1 MMMQPQQQ
9 TPVGH
14 ERNDWWTGWNSPSAL
29 LSRTFAQHGGL
40 HLSELE
46 KAYHTHP
53 FSSAAGLHFHHAAAA
68 AAAHHGAHLP
78 SPLSNGGVGEE
89 GVEYPGLTS
98 RGPEDPSLE
107 QQQQVHNSS
116 AVPVNNSS
124 NSSGNNSLHPLQHPP
139 PNSSS
144 SSNSSSNSTSASKK
158 SQPSIVPQRKRL
170 TLSQVYEWMVQNI
183 PYFKD
188 KGDSNSS
195 AGWKNSIR
203 HNLSLHNRFVR
214 VQNEGTGKSSW
225 WMINPDAKH
234 SGGKSSRRRPSSALV
249 DGKTV
254 GGEKQHKTERK
265 KAKTWICDRSHCSSS
280 SSSQFL
286 CLFSKSKCRPIWDNL
301 SATDLRTGRSD
312 YGADLSSPP
321 VRHDPYPSY
330 NDWSPEYS
338 TVQGGYFGNNMGR
351 GNYCEGPT
359 SVERDLPRSM
369 SPIRS
374 TGFPYRGEGFSNG
387 SNGNEN
393 FRIKNFFDKDTGQQS
408 SPHHLHSLHDSANGA
423 PQNYSNLQVMS
434 PAEHPPPSSPSSARH
449 QFTSS
454 SSTDH
459 IPPPLPPP
467 SNSEPLLSPQN
478 MAYYSQPPHHASPE
492 SPVGGVRVPSTGSSS
507 TTGSIL
513 ERALA
518 STLMGGGNSDWGNS
532 LSGGGGPPPPSGN
545 PHFGDVDDFM
555 KHEYGTGP
563 GSHDYG
569 PPGYPPPPPPSSHTP
584 DGDSPPSSSSSSVTP
599 SSAASQYQQPVT
611 INPSWVR

>member
-1 MMMQPQQQ
+1 
-9 TPVGH
+9 
-14 ERNDWWTGWNSPSAL
+14 
-29 LSRTFAQHGGL
+29 
-40 HLSELE
+40 
-46 KAYHTHP
+46 
-53 FSSAAGLHFHHAAAA
+53 
-68 AAAHHGAHLP
+68 
-78 SPLSNGGVGEE
+78 
-89 GVEYPGLTS
+89 
-98 RGPEDPSLE
+98 
-107 QQQQVHNSS
+107 
-116 AVPVNNSS
+116 
-124 NSSGNNSLHPLQHPP
+124 
-139 PNSSS
+139 
-144 SSNSSSNSTSASKK
+144 
-158 SQPSIVPQRKRL
+158 
-170 TLSQVYEWMVQNI
+170 
-183 PYFKD
+183 
-188 KGDSNSS
+188 
-195 AGWKNSIR
+195 
-203 HNLSLHNRFVR
+203 
-214 VQNEGTGKSSW
+214 
-225 WMINPDAKH
+225 MINPDAKH
-234 SGGKSSRRRPSSALV
+234 SGGKSSRRRPSSAIV

-254 GGEKQHKTERK
+254 GGETTKRRGRKQKPGFVTDLIAAQAAHRN
-265 KAKTWICDRSHCSSS
+265 SSAS
-280 SSSQFL
+280 SPSPNVDLYGSTGGNGGGPPESPGYQYSP
-286 CLFSKSKCRPIWDNL
+286 FSNL

-518 STLMGGGNSDWGNS
+518 STVKSEIQPGSPHPTHLHHSMEPPPAHGGGNSDWGNS